1 MAYEARRDED
11 LTKEEKTARDD
22 AANTKAVQVSS
33 EALSHVGGVPGA
45 IGKGIRTAG
54 NISGG
59 KSDELL
65 GKITTK
71 ANKAA
76 PFVQG
81 LTNKLADNELADKA
95 YDAYNAKKG
104 KGAEKAKEE
113 AEKAKKAKDE
123 AEKAKKAKEEAE
135 KAKKAKED
143 AEKAEKANEEVNKE
157 TGRGGEQDD
166 SLPSSS
172 DEKDKKSS
180 NITGFFIGG
189 GIAPIIMLAAPFLL
203 VFVFIIVIIS
213 TITEFGDYEDA
224 FGISQIAGTDT
235 GGIDGSVSD
244 PDQKAFY
251 TRVIDVQT
259 SYQAEGKSFD
269 PLLVVSV
276 YHALTSYDAN
286 ISYKDMTTGRI
297 NQIVNAMF
305 DENVYSEELFKANLK
320 IDIIPIYLPRADST
334 TKDEIVNE
342 VFSYVER
349 YNSLIGKDTKKEC
362 SSIGTCTYDINGF
375 YITGSN
381 YKKKIT
387 VDNLYVRLMQCG
399 SYNGHNAGGHWGKPL
414 EGEELI
420 PFEKYILGVAYQE
433 IGPSAPK
440 EAIKAQMIAARSYIL
455 ARPTQ
460 MNDSWHKLQQ
470 ENGKW
475 VLQVAACTADQVYC
489 DPDKGCSA
497 QNGDAQ
503 WKQVYSGTN
512 HGVKIKGPL
521 SSSSPLRQYA
531 AEVQGE
537 TLVNKQG
544 NIVLTDYTDVET
556 QKFIKLANSGLDYK
570 QIIMQVYNKKYPN
583 ANISNISKASCGS
596 CSSDNSYSK
605 WKQYS
610 GDWANVTVGNSG
622 KTIKQIGCLVTS
634 ISIQVAKSGA
644 KTNVTNFN
652 PGTFVQYLNSKGAF
666 DKNGALLSYDS
677 VSSVAPSFRY
687 QGYVD
692 VKGMNKQ
699 EKLNTIKGIVNQQGV
714 YAVAE
719 VKGNTGQHW
728 VAIDSINGDIINM
741 MDPGSSATNMWKEY
755 NWVNTSR
762 IVYYKVS

>member
-1 MAYEARRDED
+1 MSYEARRDD
-11 LTKEEKTARDD
+11 LTKEEKRARDD
-22 AANTKAVQVSS
+22 AANQKAVQV
-33 EALSHVGGVPGA
+33 GVEVASNSGHPVVAGVA
-45 IGKGIRTAG
+45 RGIKTADT
-54 NISGG
+54 ISGG
-59 KSDELL
+59 EVSKL
-65 GKITTK
+65 GGKVTTG
-71 ANKAA
+71 ANKFA
-76 PFVQG
+76 PFAQG
-81 LTNKLADNELADKA
+81 ITNAVANNKVADKA

-104 KGAEKAKEE
+104 KGAAKAKE
-113 AEKAKKAKDE
+113 E

-143 AEKAEKANEEVNKE
+143 ADKAKNAREEAEKAKKAREEANR
-157 TGRGGEQDD
+157 TQGGGEQED

-172 DEKDKKSS
+172 DEKEKKSS
-180 NITGFFIGG
+180 KISGFFVGG
-189 GIAPIIMLAAPFLL
+189 GIIPIVIAASPFLL

-213 TITEFGDYEDA
+213 TVTNFADYEDA
-224 FGISQIAGTDT
+224 FGISQVAGADT
-235 GGIDGSVSD
+235 GGVDGGVSD
-244 PDQKAFY
+244 PDQSAFY
-251 TRVIDVQT
+251 TRIIDVQN
-259 SYQAEGKSFD
+259 SFQAEGKTFD
-269 PLLVVSV
+269 PLMVVSV
-276 YHALTSYDAN
+276 YHALNLYEASIT
-286 ISYKDMTTGRI
+286 YKDMSTGRI
-297 NQIVNAMF
+297 NQIANAMF
-305 DENVYSEELFKANLK
+305 DENVYSEEMFKANLK
-320 IDIIPIYLPRADST
+320 IDIIPMYLPHVDST
-334 TKDEIVNE
+334 TKDSIVNE
-342 VFSYVER
+342 VFDYVDR
-349 YNSLIGKDTKKEC
+349 YYSIIGKDTKNEC
-362 SSIGTCTYDINGF
+362 SSTGTCTYDIKGF
-375 YITGSN
+375 YINGSN
-381 YKKKIT
+381 YKKSIN
-387 VDNLYVRLMQCG
+387 VNDLYVRLMQCG

-475 VLQVAACTADQVYC
+475 VLQVASCTADQVYC

-497 QNGDAQ
+497 VNGDAQ

-521 SSSSPLRQYA
+521 SESSPLRKYA

-537 TLVNKQG
+537 TLINKQG

-570 QIIMQVYNKKYPN
+570 QIIMQVYTKKYPN

-596 CSSDNSYSK
+596 CVSDSSYAK

-610 GDWANVTVGNSG
+610 GEWVNVKIGNSG

-634 ISIQVAKSGA
+634 LSIQVAKSGV
-644 KTNVTNFN
+644 KTNITNLN

-666 DKNGALLSYDS
+666 DRNGALLSYDS
-677 VSSVAPSFRY
+677 VSYVAPSFRY

-692 VKGMNKQ
+692 VNGMNKQ

-741 MDPGSSATNMWKEY
+741 MDPGSNATSMWKEY